1 MKLRGEFV
9 IRQVVDE
16 VLAIPVGN
24 TALEF
29 NGMIMLN
36 AVSRIIWESLSTGA
50 TIDEIVTAVT
60 DKFEV
65 SAEEARAD
73 ITEFIDKLRE
83 INIIED

>member
-36 AVSRIIWESLSTGA
+36 AVSRIIWESLSMGA
-50 TIDEIVTAVT
+50 TNDEIVTAVT

>member
-36 AVSRIIWESLSTGA
+36 AVSRIIWESLSMGA

>member
-9 IRQVVDE
+9 IRQVIDE
-16 VLAIPVGN
+16 VLAIPVGDM
-24 TALEF
+24 ALEF

-36 AVSRIIWESLSTGA
+36 DVSRVIFECLSDDT
-50 TIDEIVTAVT
+50 
-60 DKFEV
+60 
-65 SAEEARAD
+65 SAEEIISAVTEKFDVTADQAGAD

>member
-9 IRQVVDE
+9 IRQVIDE
-16 VLAIPVGN
+16 VLAIPVGDM
-24 TALEF
+24 ALEF

-36 AVSRIIWESLSTGA
+36 DVSRVIFECLSKDTSA
-50 TIDEIVTAVT
+50 EEILSAVT
-60 DKFEV
+60 EKFEV
-65 SAEEARAD
+65 TADQAGAD

>member
-9 IRQVVDE
+9 IRQVANE

-36 AVSRIIWESLSTGA
+36 DVSKIIFECLGKDITL
-50 TIDEIVTAVT
+50 DEIVTAVT
-60 DKFEV
+60 DKFTV
-65 SAEEARAD
+65 SEKEAAAD
-73 ITEFIDKLRE
+73 ITEFIGKLRE
-83 INIIED
+83 IKLIED